1 MDWFFE
7 LETQYKV
14 TLVGIVIT
22 AIVSIAS
29 LYFSVK
35 NNKAVHYVNA
45 VTQNRVE
52 WISSLRKKCAEF
64 IALVNIDMQCI
75 YGYEDDDSNEKISA
89 HMMKCREIKYEIVFL
104 LNFKGSIDK
113 KIADVLDS
121 TLNLYEEIY
130 HKIATKEDIPR
141 EQTMKYQEYLESLKK
156 YIRICTKFEW
166 NRVKIEATGSNY
178 GRRAQKFDLNSL
190 YLSYDN
196 EDFRAKKI
204 NRYLFILTGSEKF
217 LCKED

>member
-64 IALVNIDMQCI
+64 IALVNYRFTLLI
-75 YGYEDDDSNEKISA
+75 Y
-89 HMMKCREIKYEIVFL
+89 
-104 LNFKGSIDK
+104 
-113 KIADVLDS
+113 
-121 TLNLYEEIY
+121 
-130 HKIATKEDIPR
+130 
-141 EQTMKYQEYLESLKK
+141 
-156 YIRICTKFEW
+156 
-166 NRVKIEATGSNY
+166 
-178 GRRAQKFDLNSL
+178 
-190 YLSYDN
+190 
-196 EDFRAKKI
+196 
-204 NRYLFILTGSEKF
+204 
-217 LCKED
+217 